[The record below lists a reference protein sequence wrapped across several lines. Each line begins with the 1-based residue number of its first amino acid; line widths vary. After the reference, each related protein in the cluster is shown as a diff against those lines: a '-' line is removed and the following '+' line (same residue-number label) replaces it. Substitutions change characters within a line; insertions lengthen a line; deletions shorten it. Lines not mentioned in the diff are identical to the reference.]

1 MRETEWEC
9 FLDRRAVC
17 NTNTSIWHVHGRKK
31 KKKNWNVFLDA
42 FPPLP
47 LFLLVWFQRN
57 WLQYQ
62 HSWLITRL
70 SFYVNSAFCFDL
82 PFSLNTVMNVS
93 PQESHRTNNTHCSL
107 FNTFGK
113 GSYVLCSTALFTA
126 VSPLPS
132 CRLFWWFWE
141 KLRGIPII
149 PPHPLLFVGFS
160 VSCSSSSYQIQALTS
175 SI

>member
-1 MRETEWEC
+1 MGTGLWFVSWAIAERTRETEWEC

-31 KKKNWNVFLDA
+31 KKEKKNWNVFLDA
-42 FPPLP
+42 FPLLP

-70 SFYVNSAFCFDL
+70 SFYVNSVTTFCFDL

-93 PQESHRTNNTHCSL
+93 PQEAHRTLTVLCSTPL
-107 FNTFGK
+107 AK
-113 GSYVLCSTALFTA
+113 AMYVLCSTALFTA
-126 VSPLPS
+126 VSPLHS
-132 CRLFWWFWE
+132 CCLFWWFWE

-149 PPHPLLFVGFS
+149 PPTLCFL
-160 VSCSSSSYQIQALTS
+160 
-175 SI
+175 